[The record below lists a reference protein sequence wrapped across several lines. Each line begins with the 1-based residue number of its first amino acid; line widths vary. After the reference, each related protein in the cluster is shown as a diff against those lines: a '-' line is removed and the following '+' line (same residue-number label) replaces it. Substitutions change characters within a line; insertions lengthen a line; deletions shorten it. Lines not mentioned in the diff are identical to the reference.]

1 MLDQKFKLCNI
12 LEVLSVHSVRVV
24 LTLHRLSYSV
34 SMNTSACSLLL
45 DLLNMSYPHYH
56 LLEHRR
62 HRRLHKE
69 LEKHRIY
76 TAFARFLKHAYIFPF
91 RIMFYNLKSCFIFV
105 IKHEVWSGRFDRC

>member
-1 MLDQKFKLCNI
+1 MLDQKNI
-12 LEVLSVHSVRVV
+12 NRVTSYKFCQFMQSV

-34 SMNTSACSLLL
+34 SMNTSACSLLW

-62 HRRLHKE
+62 HRRLHRE

-76 TAFARFLKHAYIFPF
+76 SAFASF
-91 RIMFYNLKSCFIFV
+91 
-105 IKHEVWSGRFDRC
+105 